1 MDVIKYK
8 MMYKIQK
15 NKHNIR
21 ILGNEFIKN
30 NRNKGKLI
38 IKNKKQYFRE
48 FSHLE
53 KINEKQLK
61 IKMILSNNIY
71 NLSYMFKECESL
83 CRFSI
88 YDKQKNIPEVNSIN
102 LVQKDYFSE
111 NGESDNDNNISFEKF
126 SYESLNDL
134 NLNPIHF
141 SGEISYDEEEIKTGS
156 SLIDMFEKLDYPKID
171 YIIMNKMFYNCFSLI
186 SLTNISIW
194 ENIHIINMSQMFY
207 NCKSLISLPD
217 ISKWNT
223 HNVTD
228 MSGLFYNCNSLKF
241 LPGILKWNTYKV
253 KNMSHMFYNC
263 KSL

>member
-102 LVQKDYFSE
+102 LVQNDYFSE
-111 NGESDNDNNISFEKF
+111 NGESSFFIIVNILAS
-126 SYESLNDL
+126 N
-134 NLNPIHF
+134 
-141 SGEISYDEEEIKTGS
+141 
-156 SLIDMFEKLDYPKID
+156 KL
-171 YIIMNKMFYNCFSLI
+171 
-186 SLTNISIW
+186 
-194 ENIHIINMSQMFY
+194 
-207 NCKSLISLPD
+207 KSLL
-217 ISKWNT
+217 
-223 HNVTD
+223 
-228 MSGLFYNCNSLKF
+228 SGNMLFLKIIF
-241 LPGILKWNTYKV
+241 LYQLFLAN
-253 KNMSHMFYNC
+253 H
-263 KSL
+263 